1 MNNLI
6 LIYDLKFN
14 LLQTLGPLPIYLL
27 IFIVI
32 YFVMIRPQVKQQKNH
47 SKMLSDLNKGDKIMT
62 QGGIIGAINNFKGK
76 DNEIVVIDVNNT
88 KIDISRNHIKS
99 LYTKK

>member
-1 MNNLI
+1 
-6 LIYDLKFN
+6 
-14 LLQTLGPLPIYLL
+14 
-27 IFIVI
+27 
-32 YFVMIRPQVKQQKNH
+32 
-47 SKMLSDLNKGDKIMT
+47 MLSDLNKGDKIMT